1 MIKKCEKQKSCISIM
16 KQKIETSEAP
26 NAIGPYSQAIIVGD
40 NIFLSGQIPLDP
52 KTMKLVEGEENQ
64 IRRVFDNVQA
74 VCKAAGCGLNDIVKL
89 NISLQDL
96 SLFTKLNEIMLD
108 YFEEPYPARAA
119 LQVARLPLD
128 SLIEV
133 EAIIIKEKS

>member
-1 MIKKCEKQKSCISIM
+1 M

-26 NAIGPYSQAIIVGD
+26 NAIGPYSQAVRVGD

-52 KTMKLVEGEENQ
+52 DTMKLVKGEENQ
-64 IRRVFDNVQA
+64 IRRVFDNIRA
-74 VCKAAGCGLNDIVKL
+74 VCVAANCSLNDIVKL

-96 SLFTKLNEIMLD
+96 SYFAKVNKIMIE

-119 LQVARLPLD
+119 LQVARLPID

-133 EAIIIKEKS
+133 EAIIIKEKE